1 MNRTRMMIVAF
12 FALVLSALVSVM
24 AYRQVRDRLNPSD
37 DRSQIVVASER
48 LLLGTRLTEHQLRLA
63 PWSSSV
69 ALEGSF
75 SDPLVLIGRGVI
87 VPMIPNEPVLDSKLA
102 PIEAG
107 AGLTSAIPEGMRAVA
122 VKVNDVIGVAGFVL
136 PGTRVDVILTG
147 EDNKVEVSKIIL
159 ENIQVLAA
167 DQSLEQDASGEPR
180 EVQVITLLVTPE
192 ESQIVALASV
202 EGRIQLAL
210 RNPLDFANTYPNAV
224 RKPTL
229 WGRQPVA
236 PAPKPV
242 VRKAGRK
249 KSPKPKKTETKPEA
263 PQTQSWAVELIQG
276 ANRETYNFEVQLR
289 GNEVTR

>member
-24 AYRQVRDRLNPSD
+24 AYRQVRARLNPGD
-37 DRSQIVVASER
+37 DRSQIVVAAER
-48 LLLGTRLTEHQLRLA
+48 LPLGTRLDEDNLRLA

-102 PIEAG
+102 PTEAG

-167 DQSLEQDASGEPR
+167 DQNLEQDASGKPR

-192 ESQIVALASV
+192 ESQKVALASV

-224 RKPTL
+224 RKPAL
-229 WGRQPVA
+229 YGRTPEA
-236 PAPKPV
+236 PTPKV
-242 VRKAGRK
+242 TVRKMMMNR
-249 KSPKPKKTETKPEA
+249 KSPEPKKIETKPEA
-263 PQTQSWAVELIQG
+263 PQSQSWDVETIQG
-276 ANRETYNFEVQLR
+276 TNRETHSFEVR
-289 GNEVTR
+289 

>member
-1 MNRTRMMIVAF
+1 MKMNRTRMMIVAF

-37 DRSQIVVASER
+37 DRSQIVVAADK
-48 LLLGTRLTEHQLRLA
+48 LPLGTRLSEHQLRLA

-75 SDPLVLIGRGVI
+75 SDPQVLIGRGVI

-102 PIEAG
+102 PTGAG

-136 PGTRVDVILTG
+136 PGTRVDLILTG
-147 EDNKVEVSKIIL
+147 EDNRIEVSKIIL

-167 DQSLEQDASGEPR
+167 DQNLEPDANGEPR

-192 ESQIVALASV
+192 EAQKVALASV

-210 RNPLDFANTYPNAV
+210 RNPLDFANTFPNAV
-224 RKPTL
+224 RKPGL
-229 WGRQPVA
+229 YGRSPAA

-242 VRKAGRK
+242 VQKVVRKQ
-249 KSPKPKKTETKPEA
+249 SPKPKKIETKPEA
-263 PQTQSWAVELIQG
+263 PQPQSWDVELIQG
-276 ANRETYNFEVQLR
+276 MNRETYSFQSTASR
-289 GNEVTR
+289 